1 MPKEDISFLFHL
13 DLHLTRRAKDNEKF
27 ARPRILICRNPVL
40 KVLKFFLKVLNFSQI
55 FLPWNFVTGIFRIFG
70 IYSLF
75 FLKGYIFLRKGNY
88 QGNFLF
94 IRDEGLR
101 K

>member
-40 KVLKFFLKVLNFSQI
+40 KVLKFFFKSAE
-55 FLPWNFVTGIFRIFG
+55 FLPNISALEFCDRYFSDFWHIFVIFP
-70 IYSLF
+70 
-75 FLKGYIFLRKGNY
+75 
-88 QGNFLF
+88 
-94 IRDEGLR
+94 
-101 K
+101 